1 MMEINMK
8 EKIFNRLPKSIA
20 FRQFIKFSLVG
31 IVNTLIDISV
41 YFDLKHW
48 TFYFTYHLSLAKTIS
63 FLTAVTFSF
72 FTNRSFTFNRKS
84 RVNWNEA
91 LRFYA
96 TVGSGVFLN
105 VLIHFLTRTY
115 LNFPDI
121 LALLTASFSTLFWNF
136 LLARFWVFK
145 NV

>member
-48 TFYFTYHLSLAKTIS
+48 TF
-63 FLTAVTFSF
+63 
-72 FTNRSFTFNRKS
+72 SFTFNRKS

-121 LALLTASFSTLFWNF
+121 LALLTASFSTLFWN
-136 LLARFWVFK
+136 
-145 NV
+145 